1 MEIHTCR
8 LVVSPDGENENNP
21 PAGLMAL
28 LLIAKFKP
36 AKIKIGN
43 VP

>member
-1 MEIHTCR
+1 MEIHTCG
-8 LVVSPDGENENNP
+8 LVVSQDGENENNP

-28 LLIAKFKP
+28 PLIASFKP

>member
-8 LVVSPDGENENNP
+8 LVVSLDDEKENNP

-28 LLIAKFKP
+28 PLIASLNQQNLK
-36 AKIKIGN
+36 
-43 VP
+43 

>member
-8 LVVSPDGENENNP
+8 LVVSWDGENENNP

-28 LLIAKFKP
+28 PLIASLNQQKLK
-36 AKIKIGN
+36 
-43 VP
+43 

>member
-8 LVVSPDGENENNP
+8 LVVSRDSENENNP

-28 LLIAKFKP
+28 PLIASLNQQKLK
-36 AKIKIGN
+36 
-43 VP
+43 

>member
-8 LVVSPDGENENNP
+8 LVVSLDGEKENNP

-28 LLIAKFKP
+28 PLIASLNQKNFK
-36 AKIKIGN
+36 
-43 VP
+43 